1 MSPNVEDSIT
11 MKANSYSDKIDAFQ
25 TTVDNLEPD
34 VAKYPG
40 LADIFE
46 QMKTLLAELRPAH
59 GSVEAQ
65 RGNLRVAVQARR
77 ELALR
82 GVQIHRRLSAVVGAH
97 LGFTNPVL
105 ATYGILPQDNSRR
118 GRRLPKKKEEATKAQ
133 PAAIG
138 FTPPAPPA
146 T

>member
-1 MSPNVEDSIT
+1 

-40 LADIFE
+40 IADIFDE
-46 QMKTLLAELRPAH
+46 MKTLLGTLRPAH

-77 ELALR
+77 ELAVR
-82 GVQIHRRLSAVVGAH
+82 GVQVHRRLSALVAAH
-97 LGFTNPVL
+97 IGFANPVL
-105 ATYGILPQDNSRR
+105 ATYGISPEDNSRR
-118 GRRLPKKKEEATKAQ
+118 GRRNLKKKAEEAAKAAAASAAAAPA
-133 PAAIG
+133 PAA
-138 FTPPAPPA
+138 
-146 T
+146 

>member
-1 MSPNVEDSIT
+1 

-40 LADIFE
+40 IADIFDE
-46 QMKTLLAELRPAH
+46 MKTLLANLRPAH

-77 ELALR
+77 NLAIR
-82 GVQIHRRLSAVVGAH
+82 GVQVHRRLSALVAAH
-97 LGFTNPVL
+97 IGFTNPVL
-105 ATYGILPQDNSRR
+105 ATYGISPENNANRK
-118 GRRLPKKKEEATKAQ
+118 GRRTKKELEAKKAAEAAAA
-133 PAAIG
+133 PAMA
-138 FTPPAPPA
+138 A
-146 T
+146 